1 MLNVLML
8 NGCLFGGSLHYS
20 KFRRYNI
27 LNHDR
32 KDTLYLG
39 PSQDSIKVNLSFIH
53 SCRWNYRYYTALSLF
68 VYNDN
73 RFDTIS
79 FNKDIVELIC
89 GNTTFKLRPSYTMIN
104 EKGDQM
110 KFKTRK
116 LPGIFLIP
124 PKWGIDIPFEFE
136 SAKKYTKREYEESL
150 MKDTLILVTHNKPYE
165 SIRFELK
172 EEKNS
177 SVKIDADNGLKQGEH
192 AQSQNLILYE
202 KNSNLHY
209 CRS

>member
-1 MLNVLML
+1 MVNKYIRLLLMLNVLML
-8 NGCLFGGSLHYS
+8 NACLFGGSLHYS
-20 KFRRYNI
+20 KFNRYNI

-39 PSQDSIKVNLSFIH
+39 PSQDSIKINLSSIH

-73 RFDTIS
+73 RFDTIT
-79 FNKDIVELIC
+79 FNKDIVELTS
-89 GNTTFKLRPSYTMIN
+89 GNTTFKLRPGHTMID
-104 EKGDQM
+104 EKGDEM

-116 LPGIFLIP
+116 LPGIYLIP
-124 PKWGIDIPFEFE
+124 PKWGIDIHFEFE
-136 SAKKYTKREYEESL
+136 SAKKYSKIKYEESL
-150 MKDTLILVTHNKPYE
+150 MKDTLILVIRNKPYE

-177 SVKIDADNGLKQGEH
+177 SVKIDSDKGLKQ
-192 AQSQNLILYE
+192 
-202 KNSNLHY
+202 
-209 CRS
+209 